1 MCADIGQL
9 KRSALRRSLQTCFF
23 DATATILQNAPKRGK
38 LATRYSASW
47 KWSLTLCALLQQ
59 GIADNSQPQSIRSKA
74 KELGIHPDNV
84 TSHSHHN
91 LFTSAGIN
99 SMTDSALI
107 QGLERISNQS
117 LLDNIEKSLREG
129 IEHPWEHILPEDI
142 GSCFEM
148 VKELEAVQ
156 VDDGIELVYADGRRK
171 GGVHHTPFDVTQHM
185 ANLSLEKLEI
195 SDEAIPED
203 LVICD
208 LAVGAGAFLLQ
219 YARIVANISKLD
231 VGLILEKHVIGFD
244 IDPNV
249 LQICSLCFHLER
261 GCPNSESSY
270 NLHQLDSIGQ
280 LNSRERIKQ
289 RVVEMMPSSKGNPTI
304 TTGNPPYVR
313 VKAAD
318 YEYLGFQSNKCGNLS
333 AYFIEQA
340 IEITQIGKVVCQIV
354 PQSIIQ
360 SQGMKS
366 IRRIL
371 QTRCSNVD
379 IEAYGCVPGYMFDQ
393 GKIGSNSNT
402 AITQRVA
409 IITAV
414 TGESQNPTLT
424 ATRFIR
430 WGSKERDVL
439 FENIEKTQIPKELSL
454 DYDIPMIGDDDSK
467 NVLLEIRRNNRFLGD
482 LLGSNERMKLFIPK
496 AVRYFCT
503 ASRNDL
509 YRSQIELNFDN
520 QYSRNM
526 AQILINSSY
535 FYWHWR
541 IYGNG
546 FQISNNDLH
555 NLPIPSKEKQE
566 LYQHKID
573 TMANRLHSRRKALAV
588 KKSNKGMIENI
599 KYDNDSK
606 LMHDLDKLVGDLFGL
621 EISYPFHAAKENSLK
636 GYEIQIE
643 NHLSFS

>member
-1 MCADIGQL
+1 MSIGQL

-23 DATATILQNAPKRGK
+23 DAILAVLNNAPKRGK
-38 LATRYSASW
+38 LATRYAASW
-47 KWSLTLCALLQQ
+47 KWVLTLCALLQQ
-59 GIADNSQPQSIRSKA
+59 GVSEKSDLVEMRKMA
-74 KELGIHPDNV
+74 KDLGVHPNNV
-84 TSHSHHN
+84 ISHQHQN

-99 SMTDSALI
+99 SMADSALAL
-107 QGLERISNQS
+107 GLEKISNQS
-117 LLDNIEKSLREG
+117 LLDKIEKNLCEG
-129 IEHPWEHILPEDI
+129 IEYPWEHILPEDI
-142 GSCFEM
+142 GSCFEI
-148 VKELEAVQ
+148 VKELEAVL
-156 VDDGIELVYADGRRK
+156 VDDEIELIYADGRRR

-195 SDEAIPED
+195 SDDAIPED

-219 YARIVANISKLD
+219 YARIISNISKLD

-313 VKAAD
+313 VKSK
-318 YEYLGFQSNKCGNLS
+318 EYAHLGFQSNKSGNLS

-340 IEITQIGKVVCQIV
+340 IEITEIGKVVCQIV

-360 SQGMKS
+360 SDGMRT
-366 IRRIL
+366 IRKIL
-371 QTRCSNVD
+371 HTRCSQID

-393 GKIGSNSNT
+393 GKIGSNSSS

-414 TGESQNPTLT
+414 TGESKTPILT
-424 ATRFIR
+424 STRFIR
-430 WGSKERDVL
+430 WGSKERDIL
-439 FENIEKTQIPKELSL
+439 FENLQKTRIPKKMCLN
-454 DYDIPMIGDDDSK
+454 YDFPMIGDEASK
-467 NVLLEIRRNNRFLGD
+467 KVLLKTQQSARCVVD
-482 LLGSNERMKLFIPK
+482 LLGSNKRFKLFVPK

-509 YRSQIELNFDN
+509 DRSQIELTFDD
-520 QYSRNM
+520 YRSRNI
-526 AQILINSSY
+526 AQILINSSF

-546 FQISNNDLH
+546 FQISNRDLLR
-555 NLPIPSKEKQE
+555 LPIPSIVNQERYEKE
-566 LYQHKID
+566 ID
-573 TMANRLHSRRKALAV
+573 AMANRLHRKRKALAV
-588 KKSNKGMIENI
+588 KKSNKGMIHNI
-599 KYDNDSK
+599 KYDNDPR
-606 LMHDLDKLVGDLFGL
+606 LMNDLDNLISDLFGL
-621 EISYPFHAAKENSLK
+621 ENDYAFRAAKENSLA
-636 GYEIQIE
+636 GYQSLFIQPR
-643 NHLSFS
+643 